1 MGASWL
7 QCATSFIT
15 LTSYPDQLEVM
26 VSFRMFPWRRRHY
39 LNNSLFR
46 QRISFSLPFIV
57 AWVLTQ
63 HTSKLGID
71 IYLVNG

>member
-1 MGASWL
+1 MKLDEILNGGIAAWE
-7 QCATSFIT
+7 QVGCI
-15 LTSYPDQLEVM
+15 M
-26 VSFRMFPWRRRHY
+26 VSFRMFPWLRRHY